1 MLYAFGLDAG
11 NIQYNS
17 VDDSA
22 ILVTVNRDLTI
33 VVSASPTGPAIYA
46 DHRHYSQADH
56 AHSTSSI
63 GAHPG
68 EENIL
73 AGGFQPWKGPPR

>member
-33 VVSASPTGPAIYA
+33 VVSASPTGQAIYI

-63 GAHPG
+63 GAYPG

-73 AGGFQPWKGPPR
+73 AGGF